1 MKGINRDEK
10 HGLWK
15 GDKVGKQALHR
26 WVEVRLPKE
35 KCIDCGAIENLD
47 LANVSGKYRRDLA
60 DWKVQCR
67 RCHMTEDGRMEKLK
81 SNGGRITNAKVTE
94 KQVTAIRRDKT
105 KGMSLDELAT
115 KYGLSNSGVQK
126 IVYWTSWKHVGEA
139 LTHEKERIAL
149 HKFKMADM
157 VEDSLIGAEVIY

>member
-1 MKGINRDEK
+1 
-10 HGLWK
+10 
-15 GDKVGKQALHR
+15 
-26 WVEVRLPKE
+26 
-35 KCIDCGAIENLD
+35 
-47 LANVSGKYRRDLA
+47 
-60 DWKVQCR
+60 
-67 RCHMTEDGRMEKLK
+67 MTEDGRMEKLK